1 MSSPTVYLALL
12 AVQLLFAVHYVAAK
26 WVLETIPAPAWVAL
40 RVAGAALVLVATTP
54 NRWRQWPRDRGT
66 WLELA
71 RLSLFGVVLNQVLFI
86 EGLSRTWPSHSALIN
101 TSIPVSTL
109 LIAVALGR
117 EDFGWRKMAA
127 LTLSLSGVLWL
138 LGTEGFDLSSETLA
152 GDLMCLANATSF
164 ALFLVLSRSLMRRL
178 SPAIVTP
185 IMFLLATPAVAAY
198 GAPELVRLDWAS
210 VPASIWLTGVA
221 IVLGPTVGT
230 YVLNNWALARA
241 ESSQVALFIYLQ
253 FLIASPIS
261 ALVLDDPVGWEL
273 LPAAVLVFAG
283 VAFSARARRR
293 AALNGAGPPA

>member
-1 MSSPTVYLALL
+1 MSSPSVYLALL
-12 AVQLLFAVHYVAAK
+12 AVQILFAVHYVAAK
-26 WVLETIPAPAWVAL
+26 WVLETVPAPAWVAL

-54 NRWRQWPRDRGT
+54 NRWKDWPRDRRT

-71 RLSLFGVVLNQVLFI
+71 GLAVFGVVLNQVLFI

-117 EDFGWRKMAA
+117 EDLGWRKLASLA
-127 LTLSLSGVLWL
+127 LSLSGVLWL
-138 LGTEGFDLSSETLA
+138 LGTEGFDLSSETLS
-152 GDLMCLANATSF
+152 GDLMCLVNATSF

-178 SPAIVTP
+178 SPAVVTP
-185 IMFLLATPAVAAY
+185 IMFLIATGPVTAY
-198 GAPELVRLDWAS
+198 GMPELLDLDWTAI
-210 VPASIWLTGVA
+210 PHSIWLTGVA

-261 ALVLDDPVGWEL
+261 AVFLDDPVGWQL
-273 LPAAVLVFAG
+273 VPAATLVFAG
-283 VAFSARARRR
+283 VALSTRARRR
-293 AALNGAGPPA
+293 TPNRTGPSA

>member
-1 MSSPTVYLALL
+1 MRSPSVYLALL
-12 AVQLLFAVHYVAAK
+12 TVQLLFAVHYVAAK
-26 WVLETIPAPAWVAL
+26 WVLQTVPAPAWVAL

-54 NRWRQWPRDRGT
+54 NRWKEWPRDRRT

-71 RLSLFGVVLNQVLFI
+71 GLALFGVVINQVLFI

-117 EDFGWRKMAA
+117 EDLGWRKIVAVV
-127 LTLSLSGVLWL
+127 LSLSGVLWL
-138 LGTEGFDLSSETLA
+138 LGTEGFSLSSETLT

-164 ALFLVLSRSLMRRL
+164 SLFLVLSRSLMKRL
-178 SPAIVTP
+178 SPAVVTP
-185 IMFLLATPAVAAY
+185 IMFLLATIPVGAY
-198 GAPELVRLDWAS
+198 GAPELAKLDWAA
-210 VPASIWLTGVA
+210 VPVEIWLTGVA

-261 ALVLDDPVGWEL
+261 AIVLDDPVGWQL
-273 LPAAVLVFAG
+273 APAAALVFAG
-283 VAFSARARRR
+283 VALSTFARRR
-293 AALNGAGPPA
+293 TA